1 MLDFGL
7 LFETCLAVF
16 LSYTPGVNI
25 ALRLR
30 PLNVWWW
37 FTGVPFSLIIFLYDE
52 IRRYLLRRNPGGILV
67 VVQAVVR
74 SSHPKMFLGKG
85 VLKICSKF
93 TGDHPC
99 RSVISITLQ
108 SNFNEIT
115 LWHGCSPV
123 NLLHIFRRPFS
134 KNTSGRLLRPQVSSK
149 KAFLKSPVPESF
161 FTKLAG

>member
-37 FTGVPFSLIIFLYDE
+37 FTGVPFSLIIFFYDE

-74 SSHPKMFLGKG
+74 SSYPKVFLGKG

-99 RSVISITLQ
+99 RSVISIKLQ
-108 SNFNEIT
+108 SNFNEIA
-115 LWHGCSPV
+115 LRHGCSPV
-123 NLLHIFRRPFS
+123 NLLHIFRPFS
-134 KNTSGRLLRPQVSSK
+134 KNNSGRLHRPQVSS
-149 KAFLKSPVPESF
+149 
-161 FTKLAG
+161 